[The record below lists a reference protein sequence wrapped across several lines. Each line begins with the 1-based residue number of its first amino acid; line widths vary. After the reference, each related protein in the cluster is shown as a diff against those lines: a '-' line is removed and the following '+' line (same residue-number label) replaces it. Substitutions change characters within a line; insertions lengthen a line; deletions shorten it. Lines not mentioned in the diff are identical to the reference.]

1 MCLDGVSGRL
11 SYVGGEER
19 DANVECRDDEDG
31 NSNIVVVIGRW
42 IVIVNHG
49 RGEVNSGCVRLGL
62 GQVLV
67 ACLDPADFHPKQF
80 KRNFC
85 VRGPHWG
92 RMASPG
98 RHSPKD
104 VALCKMMILVRMNG
118 VQ

>member
-19 DANVECRDDEDG
+19 DADVECRDDEDG

-42 IVIVNHG
+42 IIIVNHG
-49 RGEVNSGCVRLGL
+49 RGEVNSGCVRLEL

-80 KRNFC
+80 KRNF
-85 VRGPHWG
+85 
-92 RMASPG
+92 
-98 RHSPKD
+98 
-104 VALCKMMILVRMNG
+104 LCTGTSLRSHG
-118 VQ
+118 ESW